1 MIADDVRAEIRR
13 LFYAEHWRVG
23 TIASELGLH
32 ASTVRH
38 AIETERFRS
47 SGSQPRPSA
56 LDPYMDLIRK
66 TLEEHPRL
74 RATRIHEMV
83 AARGYAGSV
92 VQTRRAVRRLRPQ
105 SKAEAYL
112 RLRPLPGEEA
122 QVDWGHFGTI
132 QVGRARHRLS
142 AFVMVLSYS
151 RALHVLFTLDQ
162 TMESFLR
169 GHVEAFGYFGGVP
182 RALLYDNLKSAVT
195 ARRGK
200 LIELHPR
207 MLELAGHY
215 HFQPKPCAVGRGNE
229 KGRVERQIRF
239 LRDRFFAARS
249 FRDVDDLNAQFER
262 WRTEWAHA
270 RPCPGEPE
278 RAVAEVLG
286 LERAL
291 LLPLPEHPFDTTHT
305 RAVSSGKTPY
315 VRFDLN
321 DYSIPHDRIRR
332 PLTLAATYDEVRIL
346 DGAQV
351 LARHPR
357 SYDARQ
363 HIEDRHHIAALVA
376 EKGWLRERR
385 GRDMLS
391 QHLCHAEA
399 FLAKVLERGMPLAA
413 AVGQLFRMLDD
424 VGPKA
429 LDAAIAEAIARGT
442 PTPASV
448 AHIVETARRCARR
461 KPKLPVTL
469 PDRPDVRDL
478 RTPTHRLETYDD
490 LGHDDPDSQ

>member
-1 MIADDVRAEIRR
+1 MLVA
-13 LFYAEHWRVG
+13 
-23 TIASELGLH
+23 
-32 ASTVRH
+32 
-38 AIETERFRS
+38 RS
-47 SGSQPRPSA
+47 
-56 LDPYMDLIRK
+56 
-66 TLEEHPRL
+66 
-74 RATRIHEMV
+74 
-83 AARGYAGSV
+83 YAGSV
-92 VQTRRAVRRLRPQ
+92 VQTRRAVRRLRPH

-112 RLRPLPGEEA
+112 RLRTLAGEEA

-132 QVGRARHRLS
+132 QVGRARRRLS

-151 RALHVLFTLDQ
+151 RAMHVLFTLDQ

-169 GHVEAFGYFGGVP
+169 GHVEAFRYFGGVP
-182 RALLYDNLKSAVT
+182 RALLYDNLKTAVT
-195 ARRGK
+195 SRYGK
-200 LIELHPR
+200 LIDLHPR

-215 HFQPKPCAVGRGNE
+215 HFQPKPCAVARGNE

-249 FRDVDDLNAQFER
+249 FRDVDDLNAQLER

-278 RAVAEVLG
+278 ITVADALEQERG
-286 LERAL
+286 LL
-291 LLPLPEHPFDTTHT
+291 IPLPQHPFDATHT
-305 RAVSSGKTPY
+305 RAVASGKTPY

-332 PLTLAATYDEVRIL
+332 SLTLAATHDEVRIL
-346 DGAQV
+346 DGAEV
-351 LARHPR
+351 VARHTR

-363 HIEDRHHIAALVA
+363 HIEDPRHIAALVA
-376 EKGWLRERR
+376 AKGWARERR
-385 GRDMLS
+385 GRDILAA
-391 QHLCHAEA
+391 HLPHAEA
-399 FLAKVLERGMPLAA
+399 FLAKVLDRGMPLQA
-413 AVGQLFRMLDD
+413 AVGQLHRMLDD

-448 AHIVETARRCARR
+448 AHIIETARRRARVL
-461 KPKLPVTL
+461 PKVALTL
-469 PDRPDVRDL
+469 PERPDVSEL

-490 LGHDDPDSQ
+490 LGDHTRSR